1 MLLIDV
7 YAKPSACVAV
17 DELDSGIFE
26 FLLGEL
32 LQVLKEHGRGQ
43 LILPRIIFVHWKF
56 WTKVRF
62 ISRRRIQIIDTS
74 NSAEAEKK

>member
-1 MLLIDV
+1 MR
-7 YAKPSACVAV
+7 KPSACVAV

-26 FLLGEL
+26 FLPPGEL

-43 LILPRIIFVHWKF
+43 LIFTAYLIFVNWKF

-62 ISRRRIQIIDTS
+62 ISRRRICR
-74 NSAEAEKK
+74 